1 MVDVLGLKVE
11 NIMALNIKDEETH
24 RLARELA
31 QRNGETVT
39 SAVKIALQE
48 RLERQEKAEK
58 REGRLEWLLKLAE
71 QTAPLLKDL
80 PPSDKIGDLLFDKET
95 GLPL

>member
-1 MVDVLGLKVE
+1 MVERWKA
-11 NIMALNIKDEETH
+11 MALNIKNEETY
-24 RLARELA
+24 RLAKELA
-31 QRNGETVT
+31 RQNGETLTAAVT
-39 SAVKIALQE
+39 IALKE
-48 RLERQEKAEK
+48 RIERQKELPKH
-58 REGRLEWLLKLAE
+58 EGRLEWLLKLSE

>member
-1 MVDVLGLKVE
+1 MVE
-11 NIMALNIKDEETH
+11 RWNSMALNIKDTETH
-24 RLARELA
+24 QLARKLA
-31 QRNGETVT
+31 TLTGESMTV
-39 SAVKIALQE
+39 AVKIAVKE
-48 RLERQEKAEK
+48 RLERQQPNPKA
-58 REGRLEWLLKLAE
+58 GLAAWLNELSK

>member
-1 MVDVLGLKVE
+1 MEARWK
-11 NIMALNIKDEETH
+11 MPSLNIKDDETH

-31 QRNGETVT
+31 
-39 SAVKIALQE
+39 AVKGESMTEAVKTAVKE
-48 RLERQEKAEK
+48 RLERSRSYGK
-58 REGRLEWLLKLAE
+58 EGLMEWLEEITKH
-71 QTAPLLKDL
+71 TAVALKDL